1 MKVKVS
7 YSPNLSEVNEVD
19 LTLETTPRGEWV
31 IGRSPD
37 SDLVLDSPD
46 ISRVHAKFFTK
57 SGNYYFSDLGSR
69 NGSIFN
75 GKQAEKDRPYSLSN
89 GDVIRI
95 ADYVLILEAVAP
107 AYEQPETVFRII
119 DPSLFSRSRS
129 PENVS
134 AANVVNPAPEVV
146 NEVPAPISQ
155 EVETPEIKAASP
167 EISEISEVVSNQPDD
182 VIPVVEITAPEN
194 IIQPPEAVN
203 EVSHDVRDEIGD
215 LRTFNKPDGEEVEVP
230 EVSEA
235 SEVSL
240 TEPDEAIAA
249 PENIIETPEQ
259 ESILPEA
266 NHDEAVVSLTEP
278 DEAIAAP
285 ENIIETPEQESVPE
299 ATHDEAVG
307 FEAPLATESTFVQ
320 QRDTSAIPET
330 TYDED
335 AELEAALAA
344 EVTFVQP
351 RDIFNEVPAQSAIP
365 EATDDENALE
375 AALAAEVTSVQPRD
389 ISHDVSEEESDI
401 AEATHDEVVNL
412 DTPVAEKASEV
423 VENEEIQPQEA
434 LSQVTQDTTDE
445 AIDWDTSVTAPAD
458 SADVDE
464 VEPTS
469 AVDETISEVSEP
481 STDKAIDWDTSVTA
495 ADSADVD
502 EVEPTSAV
510 DETISEVSDSST
522 APDDAVAEVL
532 SNQYIDLSNAST
544 EEVSLYVDDVA
555 GQISEISESADI
567 PSLETT
573 ESGATENISQTIEEL
588 PEIKERFDETPE
600 ETNVSESPQAIIE
613 RNIVLIAHESKKSE
627 LAELVSQHQEFF
639 SQSFTI
645 TWPSV
650 SEVLQQQAGITIS
663 QQTPAPTSGGYQ
675 TIASLVGAGEI
686 VAVIFLRDLLQPQP
700 GQANEEALLRLCTIN
715 QVLLATNLPTAEAIV
730 HYLKHI

>member
-19 LTLETTPRGEWV
+19 LTTETTTRGEWV

-46 ISRVHAKFFTK
+46 ISRVHAKFFVR

-75 GKQAEKDRPYSLSN
+75 GKQAEKDRPYSLSD

-146 NEVPAPISQ
+146 NQVPVPISQ
-155 EVETPEIKAASP
+155 EVETPEIKATSP

-182 VIPVVEITAPEN
+182 VIPVVEIIAPEN

-203 EVSHDVRDEIGD
+203 EVPHDVRDEIGD
-215 LRTFNKPDGEEVEVP
+215 LRTFSKPNGEEVEVP

-235 SEVSL
+235 SEISL
-240 TEPDEAIAA
+240 NEPDEAIAE
-249 PENIIETPEQ
+249 PKNIIETPEE
-259 ESILPEA
+259 ESIL
-266 NHDEAVVSLTEP
+266 
-278 DEAIAAP
+278 
-285 ENIIETPEQESVPE
+285 PE

-320 QRDTSAIPET
+320 QRDISAIPET
-330 TYDED
+330 TYEEN
-335 AELEAALAA
+335 AELEAALEA

-365 EATDDENALE
+365 EANYDENAELE

-389 ISHDVSEEESDI
+389 IFHHVSEEKSDI
-401 AEATHDEVVNL
+401 PEATHDEVVNL

-423 VENEEIQPQEA
+423 VENENIQPQEA
-434 LSQVTQDTTDE
+434 LSQATQDTTDE
-445 AIDWDTSVTAPAD
+445 
-458 SADVDE
+458 
-464 VEPTS
+464 
-469 AVDETISEVSEP
+469 
-481 STDKAIDWDTSVTA
+481 AIDWDTSVTA

-502 EVEPTSAV
+502 EVKPTSEV
-510 DETISEVSDSST
+510 DETISEVSEAST
-522 APDDAVAEVL
+522 VPDDAVAEVL
-532 SNQYIDLSNAST
+532 SNQHIDLSNAST
-544 EEVSLYVDDVA
+544 EEVNLYVDDVA
-555 GQISEISESADI
+555 AQISEISDSDYI

-573 ESGATENISQTIEEL
+573 ESGSAESISQTIEEL
-588 PEIKERFDETPE
+588 PEVEDHFDETPE

-613 RNIVLIAHESKKSE
+613 RNIVLIAHESKKPE

-650 SEVLQQQAGITIS
+650 SEVLHQQTGITIS
-663 QQTPAPTSGGYQ
+663 QQTAAPTSGGYQ

>member
-19 LTLETTPRGEWV
+19 LTTETPTRGEWL

-37 SDLVLDSPD
+37 SDLILDSPD
-46 ISRVHAKFFTK
+46 ISRVHAKFFVK

-69 NGSIFN
+69 NGSIVN
-75 GKQAEKDRPYSLSN
+75 GKQAEKARPYSLSD
-89 GDVIRI
+89 GDIIRI

-107 AYEQPETVFRII
+107 VYEQPETVFRII

-134 AANVVNPAPEVV
+134 AANVVNPAAEVV
-146 NEVPAPISQ
+146 SEVPPPISSG
-155 EVETPEIKAASP
+155 VEAPPAS
-167 EISEISEVVSNQPDD
+167 EISEISEVVSTQPDD
-182 VIPVVEITAPEN
+182 VIPVVET
-194 IIQPPEAVN
+194 PEAVSEVPHNVRN
-203 EVSHDVRDEIGD
+203 EIVD
-215 LRTFNKPDGEEVEVP
+215 LRTLVTPEVSADSEEVEVP

-240 TEPDEAIAA
+240 TEPDNAIAA
-249 PENIIETPEQ
+249 PENIIETPEE
-259 ESILPEA
+259 ESVLPEA
-266 NHDEAVVSLTEP
+266 SHDEAVDFE
-278 DEAIAAP
+278 AAP
-285 ENIIETPEQESVPE
+285 
-299 ATHDEAVG
+299 
-307 FEAPLATESTFVQ
+307 ATESTFVQ
-320 QRDTSAIPET
+320 QRDISATPDT

-351 RDIFNEVPAQSAIP
+351 RDIFNEVPVQSATP
-365 EATDDENALE
+365 DTTYDEDAELE

-389 ISHDVSEEESDI
+389 IFHHVSEEESDI
-401 AEATHDEVVNL
+401 PETTHDEVVNL
-412 DTPVAEKASEV
+412 ETPVVEETSEVVEIEEIQPQAAEEQSQVTRDIIDETTHDEVVNLETPVVEETSEV
-423 VENEEIQPQEA
+423 VENEEIQPQAAEEQ
-434 LSQVTQDTTDE
+434 SQVTRDIIDE
-445 AIDWDTSVTAPAD
+445 AIDWDR
-458 SADVDE
+458 
-464 VEPTS
+464 
-469 AVDETISEVSEP
+469 
-481 STDKAIDWDTSVTA
+481 SVTA
-495 ADSADVD
+495 ADSADVE
-502 EVEPTSAV
+502 EVEPTSAA
-510 DETISEVSDSST
+510 DETISEVSEAST

-532 SNQYIDLSNAST
+532 SNQYIDLNNASA
-544 EEVSLYVDDVA
+544 EEVSVYVDGVA
-555 GQISEISESADI
+555 AQISNISDSTDI

-573 ESGATENISQTIEEL
+573 ESGATESISQTIEEI
-588 PEIKERFDETPE
+588 PQVEEDRFDETPE
-600 ETNVSESPQAIIE
+600 ETNVSEPPQAIIE

-627 LAELVSQHQEFF
+627 LAELVLEHQEFF

-650 SEVLQQQAGITIS
+650 SELLHQQAGITIS

-675 TIASLVGAGEI
+675 TIASLVGTGEI

-715 QVLLATNLPTAEAIV
+715 QVLLATNLATAEAIV

>member
-19 LTLETTPRGEWV
+19 LTTETPTRGEWL

-37 SDLVLDSPD
+37 SDLLLDSPD
-46 ISRVHAKFFTK
+46 ISRVHAKFFVK
-57 SGNYYFSDLGSR
+57 NGNYYFSDLGSR

-75 GKQAEKDRPYSLSN
+75 GKQVEKDRPYSLSD

-119 DPSLFSRSRS
+119 DPSLFSRPRS
-129 PENVS
+129 PETVS
-134 AANVVNPAPEVV
+134 AANVVNPVPEVV
-146 NEVPAPISQ
+146 NEVPPPISQ
-155 EVETPEIKAASP
+155 EVETPEINASSP
-167 EISEISEVVSNQPDD
+167 EISEIEEVVATQSDD
-182 VIPVVEITAPEN
+182 VIPVAEIITPEN
-194 IIQPPEAVN
+194 IIQPPEAVS
-203 EVSHDVRDEIGD
+203 EVPHDVRNEIVD
-215 LRTFNKPDGEEVEVP
+215 LRTLVTPEVSADSEEVEVP

-240 TEPDEAIAA
+240 TEPDNAIAA
-249 PENIIETPEQ
+249 PENIIETPEE
-259 ESILPEA
+259 ESVLPEA
-266 NHDEAVVSLTEP
+266 NHDEAV
-278 DEAIAAP
+278 D
-285 ENIIETPEQESVPE
+285 
-299 ATHDEAVG
+299 
-307 FEAPLATESTFVQ
+307 FEAALATESTFVQ

-330 TYDED
+330 TYNEN
-335 AELEAALAA
+335 AELEAALEA

-351 RDIFNEVPAQSAIP
+351 RDIFNEVPAQSATP
-365 EATDDENALE
+365 ETTYDENAELE

-389 ISHDVSEEESDI
+389 IFHPVSEEENNI
-401 AEATHDEVVNL
+401 PEATHDEVVDL
-412 DTPVAEKASEV
+412 DTPVVEEVSEV

-434 LSQVTQDTTDE
+434 LSQVTQDIDE
-445 AIDWDTSVTAPAD
+445 
-458 SADVDE
+458 
-464 VEPTS
+464 
-469 AVDETISEVSEP
+469 
-481 STDKAIDWDTSVTA
+481 AIDWDTSVTA

-502 EVEPTSAV
+502 ELEPTSAV
-510 DETISEVSDSST
+510 DETVNEVSETLTAPDENIAEIFSSQDIDLSNTSPEEVSVDVDDVSAQVSEVSDS
-522 APDDAVAEVL
+522 
-532 SNQYIDLSNAST
+532 
-544 EEVSLYVDDVA
+544 
-555 GQISEISESADI
+555 ADI
-567 PSLETT
+567 QSLETT
-573 ESGATENISQTIEEL
+573 ESGATDSISQTIEEF
-588 PEIKERFDETPE
+588 PEVEEAHFDETPE

-627 LAELVSQHQEFF
+627 LAELVSEHQEFF

-650 SEVLQQQAGITIS
+650 SEVLHQQAGITIS

-686 VAVIFLRDLLQPQP
+686 VAVIFLRDLLQSQP

-715 QVLLATNLPTAEAIV
+715 QVLLATNLSTAEAIV

>member
-19 LTLETTPRGEWV
+19 LTTETPTRGEWL

-46 ISRVHAKFFTK
+46 ISRVHAKFFVK
-57 SGNYYFSDLGSR
+57 GGNYYFSDLGSR

-89 GDVIRI
+89 GDIIRI
-95 ADYVLILEAVAP
+95 ADYVLILEGVAP
-107 AYEQPETVFRII
+107 VYEQPETVFRII
-119 DPSLFSRSRS
+119 DPSLFSRPRS

-134 AANVVNPAPEVV
+134 AANVVNPTPEVV
-146 NEVPAPISQ
+146 SEVPPPISP
-155 EVETPEIKAASP
+155 EVETPPSS
-167 EISEISEVVSNQPDD
+167 EISEISEVVSTQPDD
-182 VIPVVEITAPEN
+182 VIPVVEIITPEN
-194 IIQPPEAVN
+194 IIQPPEAVS
-203 EVSHDVRDEIGD
+203 EVPHDVRDEIGD
-215 LRTFNKPDGEEVEVP
+215 LRTSDAPEVSADSKEIEVP

-249 PENIIETPEQ
+249 PENIIETPEE
-259 ESILPEA
+259 ESI
-266 NHDEAVVSLTEP
+266 
-278 DEAIAAP
+278 
-285 ENIIETPEQESVPE
+285 VPE
-299 ATHDEAVG
+299 ATDDEVTD
-307 FEAPLATESTFVQ
+307 FEAALATESTFVQ
-320 QRDTSAIPET
+320 RRDTSAIPET
-330 TYDED
+330 TDDED

-344 EVTFVQP
+344 EVTYVQP
-351 RDIFNEVPAQSAIP
+351 RDILNEVPAQNPIP
-365 EATDDENALE
+365 EATDDENAELE

-389 ISHDVSEEESDI
+389 IFHHISEEESDI
-401 AEATHDEVVNL
+401 PEATHDEVENL

-434 LSQVTQDTTDE
+434 LSQATQDTTDE
-445 AIDWDTSVTAPAD
+445 PIDGDTSVTTAD
-458 SADVDE
+458 SADVNE

-469 AVDETISEVSEP
+469 AVDETISEVSEA
-481 STDKAIDWDTSVTA
+481 STAPDEAIDWDTSVIVT
-495 ADSADVD
+495 DSADVD
-502 EVEPTSAV
+502 EIEPTSAV
-510 DETISEVSDSST
+510 DETISEVSEAST

-532 SNQYIDLSNAST
+532 SNQHVDLNNAST
-544 EEVSLYVDDVA
+544 EEVSVDVDDVSA
-555 GQISEISESADI
+555 QVSKISDSDDI

-573 ESGATENISQTIEEL
+573 ESGTTENISQTIEEL

-650 SEVLQQQAGITIS
+650 SEVLHQQTGITIS
-663 QQTPAPTSGGYQ
+663 QQTAAPTSGGYQ

-715 QVLLATNLPTAEAIV
+715 SVLLATNLPTAEAIV
-730 HYLKHI
+730 HYLKHK

>member
-19 LTLETTPRGEWV
+19 LTTETPTRGEWL

-46 ISRVHAKFFTK
+46 ISRVHAKFFVK

-75 GKQAEKDRPYSLSN
+75 GKQAEKDRPYSLSD
-89 GDVIRI
+89 GDIIRI

-119 DPSLFSRSRS
+119 DPSLFSRPRS

-146 NEVPAPISQ
+146 NEVPAPISP
-155 EVETPEIKAASP
+155 EVETPPSSEIN
-167 EISEISEVVSNQPDD
+167 EISEVVSTQSDD
-182 VIPVVEITAPEN
+182 VPPVIEIIAPEN
-194 IIQPPEAVN
+194 IIQPPEAVSD
-203 EVSHDVRDEIGD
+203 VPHDVSDEIVD
-215 LRTFNKPDGEEVEVP
+215 LQTLAAP

-240 TEPDEAIAA
+240 TEPDDAIAA
-249 PENIIETPEQ
+249 PENIIETPEE
-259 ESILPEA
+259 ESI
-266 NHDEAVVSLTEP
+266 
-278 DEAIAAP
+278 
-285 ENIIETPEQESVPE
+285 VPE
-299 ATHDEAVG
+299 ATHDEVTD
-307 FEAPLATESTFVQ
+307 FEAALAAESTFVQ
-320 QRDTSAIPET
+320 QRETSAIPET
-330 TYDED
+330 TYGED
-335 AELEAALAA
+335 AELEAALEA

-351 RDIFNEVPAQSAIP
+351 RDIFNEVPAQNPIP
-365 EATDDENALE
+365 EATYDENTELE

-389 ISHDVSEEESDI
+389 IFHHVSEEESDI
-401 AEATHDEVVNL
+401 SEATHDEVVNL
-412 DTPVAEKASEV
+412 DTPVTEEVSEV

-434 LSQVTQDTTDE
+434 LSQVAEEESQVTQDIDIIDE
-445 AIDWDTSVTAPAD
+445 
-458 SADVDE
+458 
-464 VEPTS
+464 
-469 AVDETISEVSEP
+469 
-481 STDKAIDWDTSVTA
+481 AIDWDTSVTA

-510 DETISEVSDSST
+510 DETISKVSEAST
-522 APDDAVAEVL
+522 APDDVVAEVL
-532 SNQYIDLSNAST
+532 GNQYIDLRNATT
-544 EEVSLYVDDVA
+544 EEVSVYVDDVA
-555 GQISEISESADI
+555 AQISEISDSNDI

-573 ESGATENISQTIEEL
+573 ESGATESISQTIEEF
-588 PEIKERFDETPE
+588 PQVEEDRFDETPE

-627 LAELVSQHQEFF
+627 LAELVSEHQEFF

-650 SEVLQQQAGITIS
+650 SEVLHQQAGIIIS

-686 VAVIFLRDLLQPQP
+686 VAVIFLRDLLQSQP

-715 QVLLATNLPTAEAIV
+715 QVLLATNLSTAKAIV

>member
-19 LTLETTPRGEWV
+19 LTTETPTRGEWL

-37 SDLVLDSPD
+37 SDLILDSPD
-46 ISRVHAKFFTK
+46 ISRVHAKFFVK

-69 NGSIFN
+69 NGSIVN
-75 GKQAEKDRPYSLSN
+75 GKQAEKDRPYSLSD
-89 GDVIRI
+89 GDIIRI

-107 AYEQPETVFRII
+107 VYEQPETVFRII

-134 AANVVNPAPEVV
+134 AANVVNPAAEVV
-146 NEVPAPISQ
+146 SEVPPPISSG
-155 EVETPEIKAASP
+155 VEAPPSS
-167 EISEISEVVSNQPDD
+167 EISEISEVVSTQPDD
-182 VIPVVEITAPEN
+182 VIPVVET
-194 IIQPPEAVN
+194 PEAVS
-203 EVSHDVRDEIGD
+203 EVPHDVRDDIVD
-215 LRTFNKPDGEEVEVP
+215 LRTLVTPEVSADSEKVEVP

-240 TEPDEAIAA
+240 TEPDNAIAA
-249 PENIIETPEQ
+249 PENIIETPEE

-266 NHDEAVVSLTEP
+266 SHNEAV
-278 DEAIAAP
+278 D
-285 ENIIETPEQESVPE
+285 
-299 ATHDEAVG
+299 
-307 FEAPLATESTFVQ
+307 FEAALATESTFVQ
-320 QRDTSAIPET
+320 QRDISATPDT

-351 RDIFNEVPAQSAIP
+351 RDIFNEVPVQSATP
-365 EATDDENALE
+365 ETTYNENAELE

-389 ISHDVSEEESDI
+389 IFHHVSEEESDI
-401 AEATHDEVVNL
+401 PETTHDEVVNL
-412 DTPVAEKASEV
+412 DTPVVKETSEV
-423 VENEEIQPQEA
+423 VENEEIQPQAAEEQ
-434 LSQVTQDTTDE
+434 SQVTRDIIDETTH
-445 AIDWDTSVTAPAD
+445 
-458 SADVDE
+458 DE
-464 VEPTS
+464 V
-469 AVDETISEVSEP
+469 VNLETPVAEETSEVVENEEIQPQAAEEQSQVTRDIIDE
-481 STDKAIDWDTSVTA
+481 AIDWDTSVTA

-502 EVEPTSAV
+502 ELEPTSTA
-510 DETISEVSDSST
+510 DETISEVSEAST

-532 SNQYIDLSNAST
+532 SNQYIDLNNASA
-544 EEVSLYVDDVA
+544 EEVSVYVDGVA
-555 GQISEISESADI
+555 AQISNISDSTDI

-573 ESGATENISQTIEEL
+573 ESGATESISQTIEEI
-588 PEIKERFDETPE
+588 PQVEEDRFDETPE
-600 ETNVSESPQAIIE
+600 ETNVSEPPQAIIE

-627 LAELVSQHQEFF
+627 LAELVLEHQEFF

-650 SEVLQQQAGITIS
+650 SELLHQQAGITIS

-715 QVLLATNLPTAEAIV
+715 QVLLATNLATAEAIV

>member
-19 LTLETTPRGEWV
+19 LTTETPTRGEWL

-46 ISRVHAKFFTK
+46 ISRVHAKFFVK

-75 GKQAEKDRPYSLSN
+75 GKQAEKDRPYSLSD
-89 GDVIRI
+89 GDIIRI

-119 DPSLFSRSRS
+119 DPSLFSRPRS

-155 EVETPEIKAASP
+155 EVGTPEIKAASP

-182 VIPVVEITAPEN
+182 VIPVVEIIAPEN

-203 EVSHDVRDEIGD
+203 EVPHDVRNEIGD
-215 LRTFNKPDGEEVEVP
+215 LPTFSKPDGEEVEVP
-230 EVSEA
+230 EVSED

-240 TEPDEAIAA
+240 TEPDDAIAA
-249 PENIIETPEQ
+249 RENVIETPKE
-259 ESILPEA
+259 ESI
-266 NHDEAVVSLTEP
+266 
-278 DEAIAAP
+278 
-285 ENIIETPEQESVPE
+285 VPE
-299 ATHDEAVG
+299 ATHDKVTD
-307 FEAPLATESTFVQ
+307 FEAALATESTFVQ
-320 QRDTSAIPET
+320 QRDISAIPET
-330 TYDED
+330 TDDED
-335 AELEAALAA
+335 AELEAALEA

-365 EATDDENALE
+365 EANYDENAELE

-389 ISHDVSEEESDI
+389 IFHHVSEEESDI
-401 AEATHDEVVNL
+401 PEVAHDEVVDL
-412 DTPVAEKASEV
+412 DTPVAEETSEV
-423 VENEEIQPQEA
+423 VEDEEIQPQEA
-434 LSQVTQDTTDE
+434 LSQATQDTTDE
-445 AIDWDTSVTAPAD
+445 AIDWDRSVTAAD

-464 VEPTS
+464 LEPTS
-469 AVDETISEVSEP
+469 AVDETISEVSE
-481 STDKAIDWDTSVTA
+481 A
-495 ADSADVD
+495 
-502 EVEPTSAV
+502 
-510 DETISEVSDSST
+510 ST

-544 EEVSLYVDDVA
+544 EEVNLYVDDVA
-555 GQISEISESADI
+555 AQISEISDSDDI

-573 ESGATENISQTIEEL
+573 ESGATESISQTIEEVS
-588 PEIKERFDETPE
+588 EVEEDRFDETPE

-627 LAELVSQHQEFF
+627 LAELVSEHQEFF

-645 TWPSV
+645 TWPSL
-650 SEVLQQQAGITIS
+650 SEVLHQQAGITIS

-675 TIASLVGAGEI
+675 TVASLVGAGEI

-715 QVLLATNLPTAEAIV
+715 QVLLATNLSTAEAIV

>member
-19 LTLETTPRGEWV
+19 LTTETPTRGEWI

-37 SDLVLDSPD
+37 SDLILDSPD
-46 ISRVHAKFFTK
+46 ISRVHAKFFVK

-69 NGSIFN
+69 NGSIVN
-75 GKQAEKDRPYSLSN
+75 GKQAEKDRPYSLSD
-89 GDVIRI
+89 GDIIRI

-107 AYEQPETVFRII
+107 VYEQPETVFRII

-134 AANVVNPAPEVV
+134 AANVVNPAAEVV
-146 NEVPAPISQ
+146 SEVPPPISSG
-155 EVETPEIKAASP
+155 VEAPPSP
-167 EISEISEVVSNQPDD
+167 EISEIKEVVATQPDD
-182 VIPVVEITAPEN
+182 VIPVVERIAPEN
-194 IIQPPEAVN
+194 IIQPPEAVS
-203 EVSHDVRDEIGD
+203 EVPHNVRDDIVD
-215 LRTFNKPDGEEVEVP
+215 LRTLVTPEVSADSEEVEVP

-240 TEPDEAIAA
+240 TEPDNAIAA
-249 PENIIETPEQ
+249 PENIIETPEE

-266 NHDEAVVSLTEP
+266 SHDEAV
-278 DEAIAAP
+278 D
-285 ENIIETPEQESVPE
+285 
-299 ATHDEAVG
+299 
-307 FEAPLATESTFVQ
+307 FEAALATESTFVQ
-320 QRDTSAIPET
+320 QRDISATPDT

-351 RDIFNEVPAQSAIP
+351 RDIFNEVPVQSATP
-365 EATDDENALE
+365 ETTYNENAELE

-389 ISHDVSEEESDI
+389 IFHHVSEEESDI
-401 AEATHDEVVNL
+401 PETTHDEVVNL
-412 DTPVAEKASEV
+412 DTPVVEETSEV
-423 VENEEIQPQEA
+423 VENEEIQPQAAEEQ
-434 LSQVTQDTTDE
+434 SQVTRDIIDETTHDEVVNLETPVVEETSEVVENEEIQPQAAEEQSQVTRDIIDE
-445 AIDWDTSVTAPAD
+445 AIDWDRSVTAAD

-464 VEPTS
+464 LEPTS
-469 AVDETISEVSEP
+469 AVDETISEVSE
-481 STDKAIDWDTSVTA
+481 A
-495 ADSADVD
+495 
-502 EVEPTSAV
+502 
-510 DETISEVSDSST
+510 ST

-532 SNQYIDLSNAST
+532 SNQYIDLNNAST
-544 EEVSLYVDDVA
+544 EEVSLYVDGVA
-555 GQISEISESADI
+555 AQISNISDSTDI

-573 ESGATENISQTIEEL
+573 ESGATESISQTIEAI
-588 PEIKERFDETPE
+588 PEVKEDRFDETPE
-600 ETNVSESPQAIIE
+600 ETNVSEPPQAIIE

-627 LAELVSQHQEFF
+627 LAELVLEHQEFF

-650 SEVLQQQAGITIS
+650 SELLHQQAGITIS

-715 QVLLATNLPTAEAIV
+715 QVLLATNLATAEAIV

>member
-19 LTLETTPRGEWV
+19 LTTETPTRGEWL

-37 SDLVLDSPD
+37 SDLLLDSPD
-46 ISRVHAKFFTK
+46 ISRVHAKFFVK
-57 SGNYYFSDLGSR
+57 NGNYYFSDLGSR

-75 GKQAEKDRPYSLSN
+75 GKQVEKDRPYSLSD

-107 AYEQPETVFRII
+107 VYEQPETVFRII
-119 DPSLFSRSRS
+119 DPSLFSRPRS

-134 AANVVNPAPEVV
+134 AANVVNPVPEVV
-146 NEVPAPISQ
+146 SEVPPPISQ
-155 EVETPEIKAASP
+155 EVETPEINAPSP
-167 EISEISEVVSNQPDD
+167 EISEIEEVVATQSDD
-182 VIPVVEITAPEN
+182 VIPVAEIITPEN
-194 IIQPPEAVN
+194 IIQPPEAVS
-203 EVSHDVRDEIGD
+203 EVPHDVRNEIVD
-215 LRTFNKPDGEEVEVP
+215 LRTLVTPEVSADSEEVEVP

-240 TEPDEAIAA
+240 TEPDNAIAA
-249 PENIIETPEQ
+249 PENIIETPEN
-259 ESILPEA
+259 ESVLPEA
-266 NHDEAVVSLTEP
+266 NHDEAI
-278 DEAIAAP
+278 DF
-285 ENIIETPEQESVPE
+285 E
-299 ATHDEAVG
+299 AT
-307 FEAPLATESTFVQ
+307 LATESTFVQ

-330 TYDED
+330 TYDEN
-335 AELEAALAA
+335 AELEAALEA

-351 RDIFNEVPAQSAIP
+351 RDIFNEVPAQSATP
-365 EATDDENALE
+365 ETTYDENAELE

-389 ISHDVSEEESDI
+389 IFHPVSEEENNI
-401 AEATHDEVVNL
+401 PEATHDEVVDL
-412 DTPVAEKASEV
+412 DTPVVEEVSEV

-434 LSQVTQDTTDE
+434 LSQVTQDIDE
-445 AIDWDTSVTAPAD
+445 
-458 SADVDE
+458 
-464 VEPTS
+464 
-469 AVDETISEVSEP
+469 
-481 STDKAIDWDTSVTA
+481 AIDWDTSVTA

-502 EVEPTSAV
+502 ELEPTSAV
-510 DETISEVSDSST
+510 DETVNEVSETLTAPDENIAEIFSSQDIDLSNTSPEEVSVDVDDVSAQVSEVSDS
-522 APDDAVAEVL
+522 
-532 SNQYIDLSNAST
+532 
-544 EEVSLYVDDVA
+544 
-555 GQISEISESADI
+555 ADI
-567 PSLETT
+567 QSLETT
-573 ESGATENISQTIEEL
+573 ESGATDSISQTIEEF
-588 PEIKERFDETPE
+588 PEVEEAHFDETPE

-627 LAELVSQHQEFF
+627 LAELVSEHQEFF

-650 SEVLQQQAGITIS
+650 SEVLHQQAGITIS

-686 VAVIFLRDLLQPQP
+686 VAVIFLRDLLQSQP

-715 QVLLATNLPTAEAIV
+715 QVLLATNLSTAEAIV

>member
-19 LTLETTPRGEWV
+19 LTTETPTRGEWL

-46 ISRVHAKFFTK
+46 ISRVHAKFFVK

-75 GKQAEKDRPYSLSN
+75 GKQVEKDRPYSLSD

-119 DPSLFSRSRS
+119 DPSLFSRPRS

-134 AANVVNPAPEVV
+134 AANVVNPVPEVV
-146 NEVPAPISQ
+146 SEVPPPISQ
-155 EVETPEIKAASP
+155 EVETPEINAPSP
-167 EISEISEVVSNQPDD
+167 EISEIEEVVATQSDD
-182 VIPVVEITAPEN
+182 VIPVAEIITPEN
-194 IIQPPEAVN
+194 IIQPPEAVS
-203 EVSHDVRDEIGD
+203 EVPHDVRNEIVD
-215 LRTFNKPDGEEVEVP
+215 LRTLVTPEVSADSEEVEVP

-240 TEPDEAIAA
+240 TEPDNAIAA
-249 PENIIETPEQ
+249 PENIIETPEE
-259 ESILPEA
+259 ESVLPEA
-266 NHDEAVVSLTEP
+266 NHDEAV
-278 DEAIAAP
+278 D
-285 ENIIETPEQESVPE
+285 
-299 ATHDEAVG
+299 
-307 FEAPLATESTFVQ
+307 FEAALATESTFVQ
-320 QRDTSAIPET
+320 QRDISAIPET
-330 TYDED
+330 TYDEN
-335 AELEAALAA
+335 AELEAALEA

-351 RDIFNEVPAQSAIP
+351 RDIFNEVPAPSAIP
-365 EATDDENALE
+365 EITYDENAELE

-389 ISHDVSEEESDI
+389 IFHPVSEEENNI
-401 AEATHDEVVNL
+401 PEATHDEVVDL
-412 DTPVAEKASEV
+412 DTPVVEEVSEV

-434 LSQVTQDTTDE
+434 LSQVTQDIDE
-445 AIDWDTSVTAPAD
+445 AIDWDTSITAAD

-464 VEPTS
+464 LEPTS
-469 AVDETISEVSEP
+469 AVDETISEVSE
-481 STDKAIDWDTSVTA
+481 A
-495 ADSADVD
+495 
-502 EVEPTSAV
+502 
-510 DETISEVSDSST
+510 ST
-522 APDDAVAEVL
+522 APDENIAEIF
-532 SNQYIDLSNAST
+532 SSQDIDLSNTSL
-544 EEVSLYVDDVA
+544 EEVSVDVDDVSA
-555 GQISEISESADI
+555 QVSEISNSADI
-567 PSLETT
+567 QSLETT
-573 ESGATENISQTIEEL
+573 ESGATESISQTIEEF
-588 PEIKERFDETPE
+588 PVVEEAHFDETPE

-627 LAELVSQHQEFF
+627 LAELVSEHQEFF

-650 SEVLQQQAGITIS
+650 SEVLHQQAGITIS

-715 QVLLATNLPTAEAIV
+715 QVLLATNFSTAEAIV

>member
-19 LTLETTPRGEWV
+19 LTTETPTRGEWL

-37 SDLVLDSPD
+37 SDLLLDSPD
-46 ISRVHAKFFTK
+46 ISRVHAKFFVK

-75 GKQAEKDRPYSLSN
+75 GKQVEKDRPYSLSD

-119 DPSLFSRSRS
+119 DPSLFSRPRS

-134 AANVVNPAPEVV
+134 AANVVNPVPEVV
-146 NEVPAPISQ
+146 NEVPAPISP
-155 EVETPEIKAASP
+155 EVETPPYP
-167 EISEISEVVSNQPDD
+167 EISEIEEVVATQSDD
-182 VIPVVEITAPEN
+182 VIPVAEIITPEN
-194 IIQPPEAVN
+194 IIQPPEAVS
-203 EVSHDVRDEIGD
+203 EVPHDVRNEIVD
-215 LRTFNKPDGEEVEVP
+215 LRTLVAPEVSTDSEEVEVP

-240 TEPDEAIAA
+240 TEPDNAIAA
-249 PENIIETPEQ
+249 PENIIETPEE
-259 ESILPEA
+259 ESVLPEA
-266 NHDEAVVSLTEP
+266 NHDEAV
-278 DEAIAAP
+278 D
-285 ENIIETPEQESVPE
+285 
-299 ATHDEAVG
+299 
-307 FEAPLATESTFVQ
+307 FEAALATESTFVQ
-320 QRDTSAIPET
+320 QRDISAIPET
-330 TYDED
+330 TYNEN
-335 AELEAALAA
+335 AELEAALEA

-351 RDIFNEVPAQSAIP
+351 RDIFNEVPAPSAIP
-365 EATDDENALE
+365 EITYDENAELE

-389 ISHDVSEEESDI
+389 IFHPVSEEENNI
-401 AEATHDEVVNL
+401 PEATHDEVVDL
-412 DTPVAEKASEV
+412 DTPVVEEVSEV
-423 VENEEIQPQEA
+423 VENKEIQPQEA
-434 LSQVTQDTTDE
+434 LSQVTQDIDE
-445 AIDWDTSVTAPAD
+445 
-458 SADVDE
+458 
-464 VEPTS
+464 
-469 AVDETISEVSEP
+469 
-481 STDKAIDWDTSVTA
+481 AIDWDTSVTA

-502 EVEPTSAV
+502 ELEPTSAV
-510 DETISEVSDSST
+510 DETISEVSEAST

-544 EEVSLYVDDVA
+544 EEVSVYVDDVA
-555 GQISEISESADI
+555 AQISEISDLADI

-573 ESGATENISQTIEEL
+573 ESGAAESISQTIEEF
-588 PEIKERFDETPE
+588 PEVEEDRFDETPE

-627 LAELVSQHQEFF
+627 LVELVSEHQEFF

-650 SEVLQQQAGITIS
+650 SEVLHQQAGITIS

-686 VAVIFLRDLLQPQP
+686 VAVIFLRDLLQSQP

-715 QVLLATNLPTAEAIV
+715 QVLLATNLSTAEAIV